1 MVTHLPSKLAEEC
14 PKDVQMP
21 SLIKQVVALNI
32 QLLNSLSFLESNIKY
47 TLEEIFPPK
56 GPKYYI
62 NVHQ

>member
-47 TLEEIFPPK
+47 TLEEIFPP
-56 GPKYYI
+56 
-62 NVHQ
+62 